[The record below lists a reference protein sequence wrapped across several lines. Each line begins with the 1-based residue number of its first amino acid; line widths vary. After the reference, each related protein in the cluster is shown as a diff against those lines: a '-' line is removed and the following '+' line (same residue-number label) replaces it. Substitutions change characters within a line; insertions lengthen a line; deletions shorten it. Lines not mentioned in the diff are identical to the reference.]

1 MENSDAM
8 DGADEGGDD
17 DARDA
22 IEASTTA
29 ADATVG
35 DAREEETILV
45 ARRGDAADDLDVPGS
60 VISAQDGEKRNAMAR
75 VKLYRLNDR
84 GHWDDKGTGFAS
96 CEYMEV
102 RMNDW
107 RARVDDATWVSRDSA
122 AIGIGWVGGDV

>member
-107 RARVDDATWVSRDSA
+107 RARVDLSL
-122 AIGIGWVGGDV
+122 IHI